1 MQAAIEGNDESSFKK
16 NAKDIVGI
24 NCSLLS
30 LEEMKESS
38 QNASINLEIDDVIS
52 RNKMHIVSGIFIKI
66 QLQKERSHFH
76 VLDIKLIFVLINF
89 RSKVQFQVTTC

>member
-1 MQAAIEGNDESSFKK
+1 MQAAIEGNDESSFKQ

-52 RNKMHIVSGIFIKI
+52 RNKMHIVSGILSKFNCRKN
-66 QLQKERSHFH
+66 
-76 VLDIKLIFVLINF
+76 DPIFMY
-89 RSKVQFQVTTC
+89 

>member
-52 RNKMHIVSGIFIKI
+52 RNKMHIVSGIFITI
-66 QLQKERSHFH
+66 QLQKERSHLH
-76 VLDIKLIFVLINF
+76 VLDIRIYFCSYKYSNYHHQS
-89 RSKVQFQVTTC
+89 R

>member
-38 QNASINLEIDDVIS
+38 QNASINLEIDDIIS
-52 RNKMHIVSGIFIKI
+52 RNKMHIVS
-66 QLQKERSHFH
+66 
-76 VLDIKLIFVLINF
+76 DISLKFNCRKNGPI
-89 RSKVQFQVTTC
+89 CMY